1 MTNVEIHCLLDIAI
15 NMGKSQMNQF
25 YDALVE
31 LCNQLENDDGITEH
45 IAVWELIMT
54 NVANTFGDMGR
65 YDESDLLS
73 LRVIKESIQCYRMSL
88 IELNLYFRIWNHNE
102 RMKKNILVEQG
113 YNEKQYLR
121 KCITLCQLN
130 KNKFREMILKEKLEK
145 F

>member
-1 MTNVEIHCLLDIAI
+1 
-15 NMGKSQMNQF
+15 
-25 YDALVE
+25 
-31 LCNQLENDDGITEH
+31 
-45 IAVWELIMT
+45 MT

-145 F
+145 L